1 MTFLLII
8 FAVTYALIA
17 TDKIDKTIAALL
29 GGGLA
34 VGTGYIPYEDALKAV
49 DLNVIFLLVGM
60 MMVINIIGRTGGFE
74 WMAIRLAQAARG
86 NGLVILVLFLVATGV
101 ISAFLDNVT
110 TVLLMAPVTFLI
122 AQILEIPVVPFLI
135 LEAVFSNI
143 GGTATLVGDPPNVLI
158 GSATGFSFNLFLW
171 HLSPIVMV
179 IGAVSLGVVMLV
191 YGPQFRV
198 NPALKDRVR
207 RARPELAILDHR
219 LLRWSML
226 LFALILLGFFLGRS
240 LGIEPGLVALCGGAV
255 MALVGRVSIAQVLER
270 VEWNTILFFV
280 GLFMLV
286 GALEHNGLFELLG
299 RQMLSVTG
307 GNLLLTCL
315 LILVGSALAS
325 AIVDNIPLV
334 IALIPLLQSIA
345 PDYARGLNITD
356 PALIESTVTYPL
368 FWSLALGACLGGNGT
383 LVGASANV
391 VIAQVAARNR
401 HPISFAQFTR
411 IGLPIML
418 LNLVIAAVYVWWRY
432 F

>member
-1 MTFLLII
+1 MTVLLII
-8 FAVTYALIA
+8 FAITYALIA

-34 VGTGYIPYEDALKAV
+34 IGTGYISYEDALRAV

-86 NGLVILVLFLVATGV
+86 NGLVILVLFLVATAV

-158 GSATGFSFNLFLW
+158 GSATGFSFNTFLW
-171 HLSPIVMV
+171 HLSPVVVV
-179 IGAVSLGVVMLV
+179 IGVVSLGVVVLV

-219 LLRWSML
+219 LLRWSMVV
-226 LFALILLGFFLGRS
+226 FALILLGFFLGRP
-240 LGIEPGLVALCGGAV
+240 LGIEPGLVALCGGAA
-255 MALVGRVSIAQVLER
+255 MALVGRVSIAHVLER

-286 GALEHNGLFELLG
+286 GALEHNGLFDLLG

-315 LILVGSALAS
+315 LILVVSALAS

-345 PDYARGLNITD
+345 PDFAQSMNITD
-356 PALIESTVTYPL
+356 PALVQSTVMYPL

-418 LNLVIAAVYVWWRY
+418 LNIVIGAVYVWWRY

>member
-1 MTFLLII
+1 MTVLLII
-8 FAVTYALIA
+8 FAVTYVLIA

-34 VGTGYIPYEDALKAV
+34 IGTGYISYEDALRAV

-60 MMVINIIGRTGGFE
+60 MIVINIIGRTGAFE

-86 NGLVILVLFLVATGV
+86 NGLVILVLFLVATAV

-158 GSATGFSFNLFLW
+158 GSATGFSFNTFLW
-171 HLSPIVMV
+171 HLSPVVAI
-179 IGAVSLGVVMLV
+179 IGTISLGVVVLV

-198 NPALKDRVR
+198 NPTLKGRVL
-207 RARPELAILDHR
+207 RARPKLAILDHR
-219 LLRWSML
+219 LLRWSTFM
-226 LFALILLGFFLGRS
+226 FALILLGFFLGRP
-240 LGIEPGLVALCGGAV
+240 LGIEPGLVALCGGAA
-255 MALVGRVSIAQVLER
+255 MALVGRVSIAHVLER

-307 GNLLLTCL
+307 GDLLLTCL
-315 LILVGSALAS
+315 LILVVSALAS

-345 PDYARGLNITD
+345 PDFAQAMNITD
-356 PALIESTVTYPL
+356 PALIQSAVMYPL

-418 LNLVIAAVYVWWRY
+418 LHVAIGSVYVWWRY